1 MECPMTALAFQL
13 TASRLGALKLYAL
26 LMANAM
32 FNPRF
37 VSYASQACEFSLR
50 TWKAETE
57 ISAAGKGPIQ
67 IMRAVREWIG
77 RLRGNLAT
85 SGLRADA
92 SGAQRGRTDGTARCV
107 PFHFISQS
115 LRDTSNRWGSGG
127 GSWCRFESHGAISSW
142 LSKFFDDYNLLS
154 MATIQHFFEISLTSA
169 QRTTR

>member
-1 MECPMTALAFQL
+1 MATRERRKKVRDSTVVHPIMRLLLLVVEARTHGKPSRGPQALR
-13 TASRLGALKLYAL
+13 SSHGD
-26 LMANAM
+26 AM

-115 LRDTSNRWGSGG
+115 LRDTSNRWGSVPTV
-127 GSWCRFESHGAISSW
+127 SSPG
-142 LSKFFDDYNLLS
+142 LSDW
-154 MATIQHFFEISLTSA
+154 
-169 QRTTR
+169 